1 MIVFFLS
8 ISFISLLTEACYYS
22 PKCVI
27 QNPNHGNCYMKRRDI
42 HRVKPYEYTGKL
54 SIKYYNVTTST
65 QAKQRLGKIQLSI
78 ERGTKRD
85 LRYIT
90 IGIYEDSLSWKYL
103 VKINNTKLFDENHME
118 VHVSCLKMSDQRVN
132 MTIAMRVKN
141 PTRRKPT
148 KNRQGR
154 RKYKL
159 QNNKCL
165 LIIFK
170 TNHQRQLMAITVTA
184 KNHRLCQRKRRFNK
198 KENMRCI
205 CQRKRRR
212 RRRKNKRKIIKN
224 STADST
230 DYLQTNSLTLKG
242 IYSTPKNEKQ
252 ILPKENCIVDVHK
265 RTTSFWWDK
274 KDQNIHIES
283 CGIMNNASELI
294 VGKIIENGNIVSCL
308 TPYKKTEIYYP
319 RIYYYHRRMKSFVS
333 PCAFKKK

>member
-42 HRVKPYEYTGKL
+42 HRVKPYQYTGKL
-54 SIKYYNVTTST
+54 SIKYYNVTTSS

-78 ERGTKRD
+78 ERGTKRN

-103 VKINNTKLFDENHME
+103 VKINNTKPFDESHME

-132 MTIAMRVKN
+132 MTIALRVKN
-141 PTRRKPT
+141 PTRIKPT
-148 KNRQGR
+148 KIRHGR

-159 QNNKCL
+159 QNHECL

-170 TNHQRQLMAITVTA
+170 TNPQMMVITVTT

-205 CQRKRRR
+205 CRRTR
-212 RRRKNKRKIIKN
+212 RRRKNKRKNIKN
-224 STADST
+224 SRGELT
-230 DYLQTNSLTLKG
+230 DNRQTKS

-265 RTTSFWWDK
+265 RTTSFWWNK
-274 KDQNIHIES
+274 QDQNIQIES

>member
-1 MIVFFLS
+1 
-8 ISFISLLTEACYYS
+8 
-22 PKCVI
+22 
-27 QNPNHGNCYMKRRDI
+27 MKRRDI
-42 HRVKPYEYTGKL
+42 HRVKPYEYTGRL

-224 STADST
+224 STADLT

-252 ILPKENCIVDVHK
+252 ISPKENCIVDVHK

-319 RIYYYHRRMKSFVS
+319 RIYYYHRHMKSVVI
-333 PCAFKKK
+333 PCDFKKK

>member
-78 ERGTKRD
+78 ERGTKRN

-103 VKINNTKLFDENHME
+103 VKINNTKPFDENHME

-132 MTIAMRVKN
+132 MTIALRVKN
-141 PTRRKPT
+141 PTRIKPT
-148 KNRQGR
+148 KIRHGR

-159 QNNKCL
+159 QNHECL

-170 TNHQRQLMAITVTA
+170 TNPQSQRMAITVTA
-184 KNHRLCQRKRRFNK
+184 KNHRLCQRKRRG
-198 KENMRCI
+198 EL
-205 CQRKRRR
+205 
-212 RRRKNKRKIIKN
+212 
-224 STADST
+224 T
-230 DYLQTNSLTLKG
+230 DNRQTKS

-265 RTTSFWWDK
+265 RTTSFWWNK
-274 KDQNIHIES
+274 QDQNIQIES